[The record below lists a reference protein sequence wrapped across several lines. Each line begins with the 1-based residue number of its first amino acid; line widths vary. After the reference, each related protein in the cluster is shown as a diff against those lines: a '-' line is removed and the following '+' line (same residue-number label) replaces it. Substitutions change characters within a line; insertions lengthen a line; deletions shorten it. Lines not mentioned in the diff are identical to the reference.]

1 MLRRGAGRP
10 ILVLHG
16 FNTIDPAA
24 PFLDLLGRCGEIIAP
39 SSPGFG
45 NSPRPKDFD
54 TVYDLVHLYL
64 AALDLLSGDKV
75 TLLGFSFGGWLAAE
89 VAAACSHRLEKL
101 VLVDPLGIKISDRE
115 TPDILDIFNKSP
127 DEVRRKSWHDPD
139 RFAPDYNA
147 MSDEALVLRA
157 RNREALCL
165 YSWNP
170 YMYNP
175 QLPRLAQPD
184 RGADPAGMGGERSG
198 GHTGLR
204 PHLQPADPGFAV
216 CSDRARRAPSRD
228 RAARS
233 VCRAGR
239 RVSRRIGGRGA
250 MQVWYH
256 CENVYPFVPQEILD
270 RAESVRASLPNK
282 YCDPKIAADLF
293 AECLDE
299 HLLCDELGVN
309 VVSIEHHSGI
319 NSLYG
324 ASPMILGILARQT
337 QKVRILSLGTLIT
350 IRPDPVRVAE
360 EYATADVISRGR
372 LEIGFVKSGDSE
384 MVSGNAN
391 PVGYVDRFWE
401 AIDLIRKTLTSH
413 DGPFSWEGK
422 HYTHRHVNIWPPVYQ
437 RPHPPMWAATGD
449 PETSAELGRR
459 GMVNALVLR
468 GPEAS
473 KRAFDAYR
481 DARREAG
488 LPAPGTDRFAYAA
501 LCYVGDT
508 DEEGLRVGAKT
519 LWFLN
524 TSLKQ
529 SPQMSKFLP
538 GRMPPEVAAQ
548 NYRTVPRPGSPAN
561 MRPGQSLIG
570 ITAEQAIARGIL
582 CAGNPDTV
590 YKQIMDIYEKVGGFG
605 HFIFIGRSGFLDHR
619 EAEKGIRLM
628 AKEVLP
634 RLPAATSTPAAEPA
648 RAAE

>member
-1 MLRRGAGRP
+1 
-10 ILVLHG
+10 
-16 FNTIDPAA
+16 
-24 PFLDLLGRCGEIIAP
+24 
-39 SSPGFG
+39 
-45 NSPRPKDFD
+45 
-54 TVYDLVHLYL
+54 
-64 AALDLLSGDKV
+64 
-75 TLLGFSFGGWLAAE
+75 
-89 VAAACSHRLEKL
+89 
-101 VLVDPLGIKISDRE
+101 
-115 TPDILDIFNKSP
+115 
-127 DEVRRKSWHDPD
+127 
-139 RFAPDYNA
+139 
-147 MSDEALVLRA
+147 
-157 RNREALCL
+157 
-165 YSWNP
+165 
-170 YMYNP
+170 
-175 QLPRLAQPD
+175 
-184 RGADPAGMGGERSG
+184 
-198 GHTGLR
+198 
-204 PHLQPADPGFAV
+204 
-216 CSDRARRAPSRD
+216 
-228 RAARS
+228 
-233 VCRAGR
+233 
-239 RVSRRIGGRGA
+239 
-250 MQVWYH
+250 MQAWYH

-282 YCDPKIAADLF
+282 YCDPKISADLF
-293 AECLDE
+293 EECLDE

-337 QKVRILSLGTLIT
+337 KKVRILSLGTLIT

-401 AIDLIRKTLTSH
+401 AIDLIQKTLTSH

-501 LCYVGDT
+501 LCYVSDS
-508 DEEGLRVGAKT
+508 DEEGLRVGSKT

-548 NYRTVPRPGSPAN
+548 NYRTAPRPGSQATL
-561 MRPGQSLIG
+561 RPGQSLIG

-582 CAGNPDTV
+582 CAGSPDTV
-590 YKQIMDIYEKVGGFG
+590 YQQIMDIYEKVGGFG

-634 RLPAATSTPAAEPA
+634 RLPAATLTPAAESA